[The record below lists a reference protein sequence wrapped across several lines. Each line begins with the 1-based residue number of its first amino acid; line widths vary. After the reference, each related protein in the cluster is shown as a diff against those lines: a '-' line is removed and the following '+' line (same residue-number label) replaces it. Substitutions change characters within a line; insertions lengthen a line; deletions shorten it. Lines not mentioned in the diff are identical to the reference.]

1 MINYV
6 ADVVSPA
13 VRSRMM
19 AGIRGR
25 NTLPERSLRKQLFAA
40 GLRFRVQRK
49 DLPGRPDIVL
59 AKFGAVI
66 FVHGCFWHRH
76 PECRFTTTPK
86 SNAQFWSE
94 KFQRNVARDRRNEL
108 ALRELGWKVAVVWE
122 CAVTSVGLIDEEL
135 SRLIAWLN
143 DERLALE
150 IGGRAA
156 AGL

>member
-1 MINYV
+1 M
-6 ADVVSPA
+6 
-13 VRSRMM
+13 
-19 AGIRGR
+19 
-25 NTLPERSLRKQLFAA
+25 PERSLRKQLFAA